1 MKKKILFTCFSL
13 RVGGVTSAL
22 INLLNNID
30 YEKYDVTLLLQVKEG
45 EFLKNLNSN
54 VKLEDYNLSKC
65 KNKLI
70 KKFINMFKFINIL
83 ITHYHKYNFAGC
95 FVSGYFY
102 SALVAKVASKNNAAW
117 IHTDILKYMENSDI
131 MDKKHK
137 GYSTEKKAKKFLKK
151 MLFRKFKKNIFV
163 SEEGKKAYLK
173 LYPKDREKAIVCHNL
188 INYNEI
194 ITKSCEPITEKF
206 YGKKVFL
213 NVSRH
218 TEYDKK
224 ITRII
229 NACNKLK
236 ENDFVVL
243 LVGDGEDHIK
253 YINMVKEEKLEDK
266 IKFLGLKTNPFPYY
280 KIADAFILSSQ
291 FEGFPVVFLESMIM
305 NVPLITTDVSDA
317 TIMIKEKYGIVVPN
331 SDDGIYIGMKE
342 FLDNGFKIKKPFDYI
357 NYNKESLTKLE
368 ALMNNEN

>member
-1 MKKKILFTCFSL
+1 MRKKVLFTCFSL
-13 RVGGVTSAL
+13 RVGGITSAL
-22 INLLNNID
+22 VNLLNNID
-30 YEKYDVTLLLQVKEG
+30 FERYDVTLLLQVKEG
-45 EFLKNLNSN
+45 EFLGTLNSN

-65 KNKLI
+65 KNKCI
-70 KKFINMFKFINIL
+70 KKIINMFKFIKIL
-83 ITHYHKYNFAGC
+83 IKHYHKYDFAGC

-102 SALVAKVASKNNAAW
+102 SALVAKISSKNNAAW
-117 IHTDILKYMENSDI
+117 IHTNILKYMEYSDI
-131 MDKKHK
+131 MDKKHR
-137 GYSTEKKAKKFLKK
+137 GYSIKKKVKKYLNK

-163 SEEGKKAYLK
+163 SEDGRKAYLK
-173 LYPKDREKAIVCHNL
+173 LYPKDDDKTIVCHNL
-188 INYNEI
+188 IDYNEI
-194 ITKSCEPITEKF
+194 INKSNEPINEEIL
-206 YGKKVFL
+206 GKTIFL

-229 NACNKLK
+229 NACNKLREK
-236 ENDFVVL
+236 DFVVL

-253 YINMVKEEKLEDK
+253 YIKMVKEKKLEDK

-317 TIMIKEKYGIVVPN
+317 SIMIKEKYGIVVQN
-331 SDDGIYIGMKE
+331 SDDGIYEGMKE
-342 FLDNGFKIKKPFDYI
+342 FLDNGFKINKPFDYKS
-357 NYNKESLTKLE
+357 YNEESLKKLE
-368 ALMNNEN
+368 ALINNEN

>member
-13 RVGGVTSAL
+13 RVGGITSAL

-30 YEKYDVTLLLQVKEG
+30 YQKYDVTLLLQVREG
-45 EFLKNLNSN
+45 EFLKNLNPN

-65 KNKLI
+65 KI
-70 KKFINMFKFINIL
+70 KFMKKIINMFKFIRIL
-83 ITHYHKYNFAGC
+83 IAYYHKYDFAGC

-102 SALVAKVASKNNAAW
+102 SALVAIISSKNNAAW
-117 IHTDILKYMENSDI
+117 VHTNILKYMENSDI
-131 MDKKHK
+131 MDRKHK
-137 GYSTEKKAKKFLKK
+137 GYSAEKKSKNFLKK
-151 MLFRKFKKNIFV
+151 MLFRKFKRNIFV
-163 SEEGKKAYLK
+163 SEDGRKAYLK
-173 LYPKDREKAIVCHNL
+173 IYPKDEGKTVVCHNL
-188 INYNEI
+188 IDYNEI
-194 ITKSCEPITEKF
+194 IAKSSEPVIERF
-206 YGKKVFL
+206 YGKTIFL

-236 ENDFVVL
+236 EKDFVVL
-243 LVGDGEDHIK
+243 LVGDGEDHVK
-253 YINMVKEEKLEDK
+253 YINMVKEKNLEDK
-266 IKFLGLKTNPFPYY
+266 IEFLGLKTNPFPYY

-317 TIMIKEKYGIVVPN
+317 SIMIKEKYGIVVQN
-331 SDDGIYIGMKE
+331 SDDGIYEGMKE
-342 FLDNGFKIKKPFDYI
+342 FLDNGFKISKPFDYKS
-357 NYNKESLTKLE
+357 YNEESLKKLE
-368 ALMNNEN
+368 ALINNEN